1 MVKLYNGAGD
11 LEITFTSTGR
21 TITMIDD
28 ELSELSTV
36 SEEYDELKQD
46 LYAFKTENEDM
57 SNAIEQH
64 LEGVRTLEAAL
75 GVLKDKLTRREQRDI
90 LADIENILKDE
101 VDILGRFI

>member
-21 TITMIDD
+21 TIEMTDD

-36 SEEYDELKQD
+36 SEDYKELLED
-46 LYAFKTENEDM
+46 CENVKEENKEILK
-57 SNAIEQH
+57 SIEEH
-64 LEGVRTLEAAL
+64 LEGIRTLEDAL

-90 LADIENILKDE
+90 LADIENILEDE